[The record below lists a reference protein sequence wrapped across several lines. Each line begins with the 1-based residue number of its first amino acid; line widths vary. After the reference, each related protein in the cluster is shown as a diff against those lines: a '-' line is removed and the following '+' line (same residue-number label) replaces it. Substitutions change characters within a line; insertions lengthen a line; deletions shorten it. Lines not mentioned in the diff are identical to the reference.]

1 MDGPYFWAG
10 KGFGV
15 NLADDDG
22 FQPTL
27 DHSLRA
33 PHNSHMT
40 VLARMGVPGFVLW
53 LLLQGT
59 FLAGVIRAVRAHR
72 RARDGLLAG
81 LGAWVLVVWT
91 AMMVVTSFDPYLE
104 GPQGGIWFWSIFGLG
119 MVVTRMAP
127 RPTTR

>member
-1 MDGPYFWAG
+1 
-10 KGFGV
+10 V

-33 PHNSHMT
+33 PHNSHMSA
-40 VLARMGVPGFVLW
+40 LARMGVPGFALW
-53 LLLQGT
+53 VLLQGA
-59 FLAGVIRAVRAHR
+59 FGIGMLRAVRAYR
-72 RARDGLLAG
+72 RSDDWAMAG
-81 LGAWVLVVWT
+81 VGAWILVIWA

-119 MVVTRMAP
+119 LVTMLLAP
-127 RPTTR
+127 RARAE